1 MNDSTVPMAQAVVAA
16 TSPEREL
23 AEPELAERGLAS
35 LASVLGLLQ
44 ELGEQAKE
52 PLSAQDLA
60 ALEAALT
67 PGHALLANFS
77 QAGGETWHD
86 FAMTQNYMCAR
97 SSLPFSMN
105 CIRILAPDPRPLAA
119 LQRAV
124 TLALAAYQFFISCF
138 DGSLAPNRQARTGVL
153 EMRLYQHL
161 FAATRLP
168 QPGKDAQILAHD
180 WPAAGAPRS
189 FIFAHRGRLFEIPL
203 ESAADSTGQRSV
215 LSADVLLRR
224 LMQCVASD
232 EAAVPVQLGTAAGRD
247 EWALWQ
253 QRLRTHSANC
263 TNCASFARIERALF
277 VLALDDQDSP
287 QELNQLITLARD
299 ANHANRYYD
308 KALQIIVF
316 GNAEAAV
323 NYDHAFADGANVGRF
338 CADMFAQAC
347 AIAAPSVSG
356 DSAGSTGISAA
367 TTGNISEC
375 LLRWVVNAD
384 DHGHMARLA
393 ADCVQQ
399 RQQLRCATTT
409 QVLPGFGQG
418 AFAASGVSDD
428 DTCVQLA
435 LQLTCRQLYGQVLP
449 VNEAIQM
456 RHFRRGRYDTILCV
470 TAQSCELAD
479 AWQAQPRDALMW
491 QRFRAAAASL
501 RQRVKACKE
510 GPGGVLLTTTLFL
523 LRAQAERLGQAD
535 DGWQLA
541 AFWQRH
547 PQLHQA
553 LYCSVITSNPG
564 AQDGVQMFAWPDIG
578 DSIGIPYIIFPCEL
592 CIHFLL
598 LGKYA
603 ASLPRFQAVFLQVMK
618 ALRDFVGA
626 FGPDRQCAK

>member
-1 MNDSTVPMAQAVVAA
+1 MNDSSAKMAHAADAA
-16 TSPEREL
+16 TLPEREL
-23 AEPELAERGLAS
+23 AS
-35 LASVLGLLQ
+35 LTSVLGFLQ
-44 ELGEQAKE
+44 ELGEQAQE
-52 PLSAQDLA
+52 ALTAQDLA

-105 CIRILAPDPRPLAA
+105 CIRILTPDPRQLNA

-138 DGSLAPNRQARTGVL
+138 DGSLAPDRQARTGVL

-180 WPAAGAPRS
+180 WPAAGEPRS

-203 ESAADSTGQRSV
+203 ENATDSSGQRSA
-215 LSADVLLRR
+215 LSKDALL
-224 LMQCVASD
+224 LLMMQCVAND
-232 EAAVPVQLGTAAGRD
+232 EAAVPVQLGTADGRD

-253 QRLRTHSANC
+253 QRLRTHS

-323 NYDHAFADGANVGRF
+323 NYDHAFADGANVSRF
-338 CADMFAQAC
+338 CADMFAKAC
-347 AIAAPSVSG
+347 AIAAPSVAGGSM
-356 DSAGSTGISAA
+356 GSTGSSAA
-367 TTGNISEC
+367 TTVNISKR
-375 LLRWVVNAD
+375 LLRWVVNAH
-384 DHGHMARLA
+384 DHAHMARLA

-399 RQQLRCATTT
+399 CQQLRCATTT
-409 QVLPGFGQG
+409 QVLPGFGLG
-418 AFAASGVSDD
+418 AFAASGVSD

-470 TAQSCELAD
+470 TAQSRELAE

-510 GPGGVLLTTTLFL
+510 GQGGVLLITTLFL
-523 LRAQAERLGQAD
+523 LRAEAERLGQAQ

-564 AQDGVQMFAWPDIG
+564 AQDGVQMFAWPDIN
-578 DSIGIPYIIFPCEL
+578 DSIGIPYIIFPNEL

-603 ASLPRFQAVFLQVMK
+603 ASLPRFQALFLDVMK
-618 ALRDFVGA
+618 ELRDLVGA
-626 FGPDRQCAK
+626 FGRGA

>member
-1 MNDSTVPMAQAVVAA
+1 MNDSSAKMAQAALAA
-16 TSPEREL
+16 TLPEREL
-23 AEPELAERGLAS
+23 TS
-35 LASVLGLLQ
+35 LSAVLGFLQ

-52 PLSAQDLA
+52 PLSGQDLG
-60 ALEAALT
+60 ALEAAFRPAHAHLT
-67 PGHALLANFS
+67 NYA
-77 QAGGETWHD
+77 QAGGETWHG
-86 FAMTQNYMCAR
+86 FAMTLHYMCAR
-97 SSLPFSMN
+97 TCLPFSMN
-105 CIRILAPDPRPLAA
+105 CISVLASDPRQLNA

-124 TLALAAYQFFISCF
+124 TLVLAAYQFFSACF
-138 DGSLAPNRQARTGVL
+138 DGSLVPDRGARGEVL
-153 EMRLYQHL
+153 EMNLYQHL

-168 QPGKDAQILAHD
+168 QPGKDTQILAHD
-180 WPAAGAPRS
+180 WPAAGEPRS
-189 FIFAHRGRLFEIPL
+189 FIFAHRGCLFEIPL
-203 ESAADSTGQRSV
+203 ENAADSSGQRSA
-215 LSADVLLRR
+215 LSKDALLLL
-224 LMQCVASD
+224 LMQCVAND
-232 EAAVPVQLGTAAGRD
+232 EAAVPVQLGTADGRD

-253 QRLRTHSANC
+253 QRLRTHS

-287 QELNQLITLARD
+287 QDLNQLITLARD

-323 NYDHAFADGANVGRF
+323 NYDHAFADGANVSRF
-338 CADMFAQAC
+338 CADMFAKAC
-347 AIAAPSVSG
+347 AIAAPAAAGGSM
-356 DSAGSTGISAA
+356 GSTGSSAA
-367 TTGNISEC
+367 TTVNISKR
-375 LLRWVVNAD
+375 LLRWVVNAH
-384 DHGHMARLA
+384 DHAHMARLA

-409 QVLPGFGQG
+409 QLLPGFGLG
-418 AFAASGVSDD
+418 AFAASGVSD

-470 TAQSCELAD
+470 TAQSRELAE
-479 AWQAQPRDALMW
+479 AWQEQPHDALMW

-510 GPGGVLLTTTLFL
+510 GQGGVLLITTLFL
-523 LRAQAERLGQAD
+523 LRAEAERLGQAQ

-564 AQDGVQMFAWPDIG
+564 AQDGVQMFAWPDIN
-578 DSIGIPYIIFPCEL
+578 DSIGIPYIIFPNEL

-603 ASLPRFQAVFLQVMK
+603 ASLPRFQAVFLEVMTQ
-618 ALRDFVGA
+618 LRDFVGA
-626 FGPDRQCAK
+626 FGLGGQ